1 MEETIAAIATPLG
14 VGAISIIRVS
24 GSNAIDIVNKIFK
37 GKDLTT
43 VPSHTIHYGHIVD
56 KDQMIDE
63 VLLSVMRAPKTYTRE
78 DIVEINSHGGI
89 ATTNK
94 VLQLLLENGCV
105 PASPGEFTKRAF
117 LNGRIDLEEA
127 EGIMNLIE
135 AKTEPARKLSINQL
149 SGNVSKKIQS
159 LRDDIVKILANI
171 EVNIDYPEYED
182 IEEMTYEMLTPKI
195 AEIKEKVLKIL
206 EDSKSGKIITEG
218 IKTSI
223 IGKPNVGKSS
233 ILNTLLGEEKAIVT
247 EIEGTTRDIVEGKI
261 NIGGF
266 ILNMID
272 TAGIRK
278 TEDIVEKIGV
288 NKSLQLISNSDLI
301 LYVLNNNQ
309 PLTEEDL
316 ELLKKVQNKNY
327 IIILNKTD
335 LESKIDLS
343 KLPEDH
349 IVKMS
354 IKNKEGINELKEKI
368 KEIFNL
374 EKIETSDMTFV
385 TSARSLAILNQIRDS
400 IEDIEKGLKSGLPID
415 IIEIDIKNI
424 WDKLG
429 EIIGVS
435 YENELIDTLFSQ
447 FCLGK

>member
-1 MEETIAAIATPLG
+1 MENTIAAIATPLG
-14 VGAISIIRVS
+14 VGAIAIIRVS
-24 GSNAIDIVNKIFK
+24 GIDAISIVNKIFK
-37 GKDLTT
+37 GKDLNK
-43 VPSHTIHYGHIVD
+43 VESHTINYGHIIEND
-56 KDQMIDE
+56 KLIDE
-63 VLLSVMRAPKTYTRE
+63 VLVSVMKAPKTYTKE
-78 DIVEINSHGGI
+78 DIVEINTHGGI

-94 VLQLLLENGCV
+94 VLELLLKNGCV
-105 PASPGEFTKRAF
+105 PAEPGEFTKRAF

-135 AKTEPARKLSINQL
+135 AKTETALNLSINQL
-149 SGNVSKKIQS
+149 SGKVSKKIKN
-159 LRDDIVKILANI
+159 LRDDISKIIANI

-182 IEEMTYEMLTPKI
+182 IEKMTYDMLIPKI
-195 AEIKEKVLKIL
+195 KEIKDKINKIL

-223 IGKPNVGKSS
+223 IGRPNVGKSS
-233 ILNTLLGEEKAIVT
+233 ILNAMLEEDKAIVT
-247 EIEGTTRDIVEGKI
+247 DIEGTTRDIVEGKI

-288 NKSLQLISNSDLI
+288 NKSLELIENSDLI
-301 LYVLNNNQ
+301 LYVLNNNEELKQ
-309 PLTEEDL
+309 EDL
-316 ELLKKVQNKNY
+316 ELIQKLKNKNH
-327 IIILNKTD
+327 IIIINKVD
-335 LESKIDLS
+335 LEN
-343 KLPEDH
+343 KLDTSLLNSEYV
-349 IVKMS
+349 IKMS
-354 IKNKEGINELKEKI
+354 IKENKGLEELKQMI
-368 KEIFNL
+368 KDIFNL
-374 EKIETSDMTFV
+374 EKIELSDMTYV
-385 TSARSLAILNQIRDS
+385 TSARSIAILKQIKES
-400 IEDIEKGLKSGLPID
+400 INDIETSIKNNLPID

-435 YENELIDTLFSQ
+435 YENELIDVLFSQ

>member
-24 GSNAIDIVNKIFK
+24 GSNAIEIVNKIFK

-56 KDQMIDE
+56 KDETIDE

-327 IIILNKTD
+327 IIILNKID

-354 IKNKEGINELKEKI
+354 IKNKEGINELFEKI

-400 IEDIEKGLKSGLPID
+400 IEDIEKGLKTGLPID

>member
-354 IKNKEGINELKEKI
+354 IKNKEGINDLKEKI

-435 YENELIDTLFSQ
+435 YETELIDTLFSQ

>member
-24 GSNAIDIVNKIFK
+24 GSNAIYIVNKIFK

-327 IIILNKTD
+327 IIILNKID

-400 IEDIEKGLKSGLPID
+400 IEDIEKGLESGLPID

>member
-43 VPSHTIHYGHIVD
+43 VPSHTIHYGHIVN

-195 AEIKEKVLKIL
+195 AEIKEKILKIL

-247 EIEGTTRDIVEGKI
+247 DIEGTTRDIVEGKI

-327 IIILNKTD
+327 IIILNKID

-435 YENELIDTLFSQ
+435 YETELIDTLFSQ

>member
-24 GSNAIDIVNKIFK
+24 GKDAIPIVNKIFK
-37 GKDLTT
+37 GKDLNN
-43 VPSHTIHYGHIVD
+43 VPSHTIHYGHIMEKENV
-56 KDQMIDE
+56 IDE

-78 DIVEINSHGGI
+78 DVIEINSHGGI

-94 VLQLLLENGCV
+94 ILELLLENGCV
-105 PASPGEFTKRAF
+105 PAQPGEFTKRAF

-135 AKTEPARKLSINQL
+135 AKTEPALKLSMNQL
-149 SGNVSKKIQS
+149 TGKVSNKIKQ
-159 LRDDIVKILANI
+159 LREDIVKILANI

-182 IEEMTYEMLTPKI
+182 IEEMTYEMLIPKI
-195 AEIKEKVLKIL
+195 EEIKQKINKIL

-223 IGKPNVGKSS
+223 IGRPNVGKSS
-233 ILNTLLGEEKAIVT
+233 ILNALLEEDKAIVT
-247 EIEGTTRDIVEGKI
+247 EIAGTTRDIVEGKI
-261 NIGGF
+261 NLGGF

-278 TEDIVEKIGV
+278 TDDIVEQIGV
-288 NKSLQLISNSDLI
+288 HKSLSLIEESDLV
-301 LYVLNNNQ
+301 LYFLNNNEE
-309 PLTEEDL
+309 LTNEDI
-316 ELLKKVQNKNY
+316 ELLEKIKEKNY
-327 IIILNKTD
+327 IIILNKID
-335 LESKIDLS
+335 LPSKIDL
-343 KLPEDH
+343 KELKVEN

-354 IKNKEGINELKEKI
+354 VKENIGIDELKEKI
-368 KEIFNL
+368 KEIFHLGN
-374 EKIETSDMTFV
+374 IELSDMTFV
-385 TSARSLAILNQIRDS
+385 TSARSIAILKQIKES
-400 IEDIEKGLKSGLPID
+400 IQDIEASLDEKLPID

-429 EIIGVS
+429 EIIGIS

>member
-1 MEETIAAIATPLG
+1 MENTIAAIATPLG
-14 VGAISIIRVS
+14 VGAIAIIRVS
-24 GSNAIDIVNKIFK
+24 GIDAISIVNKIFK
-37 GKDLTT
+37 GKDLNK
-43 VPSHTIHYGHIVD
+43 VESHTINYGHIIEND
-56 KDQMIDE
+56 KIIDE
-63 VLLSVMRAPKTYTRE
+63 VLISVMKAPKTYTKE
-78 DIVEINSHGGI
+78 DIVEINTHGGI

-94 VLQLLLENGCV
+94 VLELLLKNGCV
-105 PASPGEFTKRAF
+105 PAEPGEFTKRAF

-135 AKTEPARKLSINQL
+135 AKTETALNLSINQL
-149 SGNVSKKIQS
+149 SGKVSKKIKN
-159 LRDDIVKILANI
+159 LRDDISKIIANI

-182 IEEMTYEMLTPKI
+182 IEKMTYDMLIPKI
-195 AEIKEKVLKIL
+195 KEIKGKINKIL

-223 IGKPNVGKSS
+223 IGRPNVGKSS
-233 ILNTLLGEEKAIVT
+233 ILNAMLEEDKAIVT
-247 EIEGTTRDIVEGKI
+247 DIEGTTRDIVEGKI

-288 NKSLQLISNSDLI
+288 NKSLELIENSDLI
-301 LYVLNNNQ
+301 LYVLNNNEELKQ
-309 PLTEEDL
+309 EDL
-316 ELLKKVQNKNY
+316 ELIQKLKNKNH
-327 IIILNKTD
+327 IIIINKVD
-335 LESKIDLS
+335 LEN
-343 KLPEDH
+343 KLDTSLLNSEYV
-349 IVKMS
+349 IKMS
-354 IKNKEGINELKEKI
+354 IKENKGLEELKQMI
-368 KEIFNL
+368 KDIFNL
-374 EKIETSDMTFV
+374 EKIELSDMTYV
-385 TSARSLAILNQIRDS
+385 TSARSIAILKQIKES
-400 IEDIEKGLKSGLPID
+400 INDIETSIKNNLPID

-435 YENELIDTLFSQ
+435 YENELIDVLFSQ

>member
-63 VLLSVMRAPKTYTRE
+63 VLLSIMRAPKTYTRE

>member
-56 KDQMIDE
+56 KNQMIDE

-149 SGNVSKKIQS
+149 SGNVSKKIQN

>member
-1 MEETIAAIATPLG
+1 MENTIAAIATPLG
-14 VGAISIIRVS
+14 VGAIAIIRVS
-24 GSNAIDIVNKIFK
+24 GVDAITIVNKIFK
-37 GKDLTT
+37 GKNLTK
-43 VPSHTIHYGHIVD
+43 VASHTINYGHIIEND
-56 KDQMIDE
+56 KIIDE
-63 VLLSVMRAPKTYTRE
+63 VLVSIMRAPRTYTKE
-78 DIVEINSHGGI
+78 DIVEINTHGGI

-94 VLQLLLENGCV
+94 VLELLIQNGCV
-105 PASPGEFTKRAF
+105 PAEPGEFTKRAF

-135 AKTEPARKLSINQL
+135 AKTETALNLSINQL
-149 SGNVSKKIQS
+149 SGKVSQKIKD

-182 IEEMTYEMLTPKI
+182 IEQMTYDMLIPKI
-195 AEIKEKVLKIL
+195 KEIKEKINKIL
-206 EDSKSGKIITEG
+206 DDSKSGKIITEG

-223 IGKPNVGKSS
+223 IGRPNVGKSS
-233 ILNTLLGEEKAIVT
+233 ILNAMLEEDKAIVT
-247 EIEGTTRDIVEGKI
+247 DIEGTTRDIVEGKI

-266 ILNMID
+266 ILNMVD

-288 NKSLQLISNSDLI
+288 NKSLELIDKSDLV
-301 LYVLNNNQ
+301 LYVLNNNEQ
-309 PLTEEDL
+309 LTQEDL
-316 ELLKKVQNKNY
+316 ELIKKLENKNY
-327 IIILNKTD
+327 IVIIN
-335 LESKIDLS
+335 KIDLENKLDTSLLNS
-343 KLPEDH
+343 KYIL
-349 IVKMS
+349 KMS
-354 IKNKEGINELKEKI
+354 IKENKGIEELKQMI

-374 EKIETSDMTFV
+374 EKIELSDMTYI
-385 TSARSLAILNQIRDS
+385 TSARSIAILKQIKESINDIETS
-400 IEDIEKGLKSGLPID
+400 IENNLPID

-429 EIIGVS
+429 EIIGIS

>member
-24 GSNAIDIVNKIFK
+24 GSNAIYIVNKIFK

-327 IIILNKTD
+327 IIILNKID

>member
-117 LNGRIDLEEA
+117 LNGRIDLEES

-195 AEIKEKVLKIL
+195 AEIKEKILKIL

-327 IIILNKTD
+327 IIILNKID

>member
-24 GSNAIDIVNKIFK
+24 GNNAIPIVNKIFK
-37 GKDLTT
+37 GKDLNK
-43 VPSHTIHYGHIVD
+43 VESHTINYGHIVE
-56 KDQMIDE
+56 KDNIVDE
-63 VLLSVMRAPKTYTRE
+63 VLLSVMRAPRTYTRE
-78 DIVEINSHGGI
+78 DIIEINSHGGI

-94 VLQLLLENGCV
+94 ILELLLENGCV

-127 EGIMNLIE
+127 EGIMNIIE
-135 AKTEPARKLSINQL
+135 AKTEPALKLSINQL
-149 SGNVSKKIQS
+149 SGKVSEKIKI

-182 IEEMTYEMLTPKI
+182 IEEMTYEMLIPKVN
-195 AEIKEKVLKIL
+195 EIKEKVNKIL

-223 IGKPNVGKSS
+223 IGRPNVGKSS
-233 ILNTLLGEEKAIVT
+233 ILNALLEEDKAIVT

-261 NIGGF
+261 NIDGF

-278 TEDIVEKIGV
+278 TDDIVEKIGV
-288 NKSLQLISNSDLI
+288 NKSLELIEQSDLI
-301 LYVLNNNQ
+301 LYVLNNNEE
-309 PLTEEDL
+309 LTEQDK
-316 ELLKKVQNKNY
+316 ELLDKIKDKNH

-335 LESKIDLS
+335 LEN
-343 KLPEDH
+343 KLD
-349 IVKMS
+349 INQISSNNIIKMS
-354 IKNKEGINELKEKI
+354 VKENIGLEKLKDKI

-374 EKIETSDMTFV
+374 GKIELSDMTFV
-385 TSARSLAILNQIRDS
+385 TSARSIAILKQIKES
-400 IEDIEKGLKSGLPID
+400 INDIEASLEQNLPID
-415 IIEIDIKNI
+415 IIAIDIKNI

>member
-374 EKIETSDMTFV
+374 K
-385 TSARSLAILNQIRDS
+385 
-400 IEDIEKGLKSGLPID
+400 KH
-415 IIEIDIKNI
+415 
-424 WDKLG
+424 
-429 EIIGVS
+429 
-435 YENELIDTLFSQ
+435 
-447 FCLGK
+447 

>member
-24 GSNAIDIVNKIFK
+24 GKDAIPIVNKIFK
-37 GKDLTT
+37 GKDLNN
-43 VPSHTIHYGHIVD
+43 VPSHTIHYGHIMEKENV
-56 KDQMIDE
+56 IDE
-63 VLLSVMRAPKTYTRE
+63 VLLSVMKAPKTYTRE
-78 DIVEINSHGGI
+78 DVIEINSHGGI

-94 VLQLLLENGCV
+94 ILELLLENGCV
-105 PASPGEFTKRAF
+105 PAQPGEFTKRAF
-117 LNGRIDLEEA
+117 LHGRIDLEEA

-135 AKTEPARKLSINQL
+135 AKTEPALKLSMNQL
-149 SGNVSKKIQS
+149 TGKVSNKIKQ
-159 LRDDIVKILANI
+159 LREDIVKILANI

-182 IEEMTYEMLTPKI
+182 IEEMTYEMLIPKI
-195 AEIKEKVLKIL
+195 EEIKQKINKIS

-223 IGKPNVGKSS
+223 IGRPNVGKSS
-233 ILNTLLGEEKAIVT
+233 ILNALLEEDKAIVT
-247 EIEGTTRDIVEGKI
+247 EIAGTTRDIVEGKI
-261 NIGGF
+261 NLGGF

-278 TEDIVEKIGV
+278 TDDIVEQIGV
-288 NKSLQLISNSDLI
+288 HKSLSLIEESDLV
-301 LYVLNNNQ
+301 LYVLNNNEE
-309 PLTEEDL
+309 LTNEDI
-316 ELLKKVQNKNY
+316 ELLEKIKEKNY
-327 IIILNKTD
+327 IIILNKID
-335 LESKIDLS
+335 LPSKIDL
-343 KLPEDH
+343 KELKVEN

-354 IKNKEGINELKEKI
+354 VKENIGIDELKEKI
-368 KEIFNL
+368 KEIFHLGN
-374 EKIETSDMTFV
+374 IELSDMTFV
-385 TSARSLAILNQIRDS
+385 TSARSIAILKQIKES
-400 IEDIEKGLKSGLPID
+400 IQDIEASLDEKLPID

-429 EIIGVS
+429 EIIGIS

>member
-327 IIILNKTD
+327 IIILNKID

>member
-43 VPSHTIHYGHIVD
+43 VPSHTIHYGHIVN

-195 AEIKEKVLKIL
+195 AEIKEKILKIL